1 MLHDRSN
8 QVLICYNHIL
18 SVRNSNKLETESV
31 AQVRS
36 LARTLQQLRW
46 LVCYKQQGMTDVM
59 DDVTVMQ
66 DSASGIKNR
75 RKNPRVLCSL
85 SGRIGKP
92 FICYSFF
99 LFFIYRFSYP
109 NSNLILKF
117 GTIFICT
124 TKTPT

>member
-8 QVLICYNHIL
+8 LVLICYNPIL
-18 SVRNSNKLETESV
+18 SVRNSNKLETEFV

-46 LVCYKQQGMTDVM
+46 LVCYKQQGVTDIM

-66 DSASGIKNR
+66 DSVSGIKNR
-75 RKNPRVLCSL
+75 RKNPCVLCSL

-99 LFFIYRFSYP
+99 P
-109 NSNLILKF
+109 
-117 GTIFICT
+117 IFYFQI
-124 TKTPT
+124 